1 MRPMS
6 TPPLSVPEA
15 IERRRSV
22 RKYTDAPVSDADL
35 RRIVELAGK
44 APSAWNIQ
52 PWRVIAVRD
61 AEVKAK
67 LQQAAYGQA
76 QVGNAPVLMVL
87 YSDMQ
92 GALATLEDTVH
103 PRMSDDQATKLLA
116 QVRGIFGAQSDA
128 ARESWGNG
136 QSYIAFGFM
145 LIAAQSLGYSTSSM
159 LGFDAAAVKAILG
172 IPEHAVVP
180 GLIALGVAAEDGS
193 PHHRHPVD
201 AILKIV

>member
-1 MRPMS
+1 MS
-6 TPPLSVPEA
+6 TSPLSVPEA

-22 RKYTDAPVSDADL
+22 RKYTDAPVSDGDL

-61 AEVKAK
+61 PEVKAK
-67 LQQAAYGQA
+67 LQKAAYGQA
-76 QVGNAPVLMVL
+76 QVVNAPVVL
-87 YSDMQ
+87 AVYSDMQ
-92 GALATLEDTVH
+92 GALSTLEDTVH
-103 PRMSDDQATKLLA
+103 PGMPAEQAAGLLA
-116 QVRGIFGAQSDA
+116 TVRGIFGAQPDVT
-128 ARESWGNG
+128 RESWGNG
-136 QSYIAFGFM
+136 QSYIAFGF
-145 LIAAQSLGYSTSSM
+145 LLLAAQSLGYSTSSM
-159 LGFDAAAVKAILG
+159 LGFDPAAVKAILG

-180 GLIALGVAAEDGS
+180 GLIALGVSAEDGF

>member
-1 MRPMS
+1 MS
-6 TPPLSVPEA
+6 TSPLSVPEA

-61 AEVKAK
+61 PEVKAK
-67 LQQAAYGQA
+67 LQKAAYGQA
-76 QVGNAPVLMVL
+76 QVVNAPVVL
-87 YSDMQ
+87 AVYSDMQ
-92 GALATLEDTVH
+92 GALSTLEDTVH
-103 PRMSDDQATKLLA
+103 PGMPAEQAAGLLA
-116 QVRGIFGAQSDA
+116 TVRGIFGAQPDVT
-128 ARESWGNG
+128 RESWGNG
-136 QSYIAFGFM
+136 QSYIAFGF
-145 LIAAQSLGYSTSSM
+145 LLLAAQSLGYSTSSM
-159 LGFDAAAVKAILG
+159 LGFDPAAVKAILG

-180 GLIALGVAAEDGS
+180 GLIALGVSAEDGF

>member
-1 MRPMS
+1 MS
-6 TPPLSVPEA
+6 TSPLSVPEA

-61 AEVKAK
+61 PEVKAK
-67 LQQAAYGQA
+67 LQKAAYGQA
-76 QVGNAPVLMVL
+76 QVVNAPVVL
-87 YSDMQ
+87 AVYSDMQ
-92 GALATLEDTVH
+92 GALSTLEDTVH
-103 PRMSDDQATKLLA
+103 PGMPAEQAS
-116 QVRGIFGAQSDA
+116 GIFGAQPDV

-136 QSYIAFGFM
+136 QSYIAFGF
-145 LIAAQSLGYSTSSM
+145 LLLAAQSLGYSTSSM

-180 GLIALGVAAEDGS
+180 GLIALGVAAEDGF

>member
-1 MRPMS
+1 MS
-6 TPPLSVPEA
+6 TSPLSVPEA

-61 AEVKAK
+61 PEVKAK
-67 LQQAAYGQA
+67 LQKAAYGQA
-76 QVGNAPVLMVL
+76 QVVNAPVVL
-87 YSDMQ
+87 AVYSDMQ
-92 GALATLEDTVH
+92 GALSTLEDTVH
-103 PRMSDDQATKLLA
+103 PGMPAEQAAGLLA
-116 QVRGIFGAQSDA
+116 TVRGIFGAQPDVT
-128 ARESWGNG
+128 RESWGNG
-136 QSYIAFGFM
+136 QSYIAFGF
-145 LIAAQSLGYSTSSM
+145 LLLAAQSLGYSTSSM
-159 LGFDAAAVKAILG
+159 LGFDPAAVKAILG

-180 GLIALGVAAEDGS
+180 GLIALGVAAEDGF